1 MVPASSEDRG
11 SKIGPYRVVTAHQ
24 ELTAEPTAYVLD
36 TNVVIDM
43 ERFFFGHPSMRLA
56 PGEPSQA
63 RREDL
68 HRLLA
73 EFAVRLHGSSVD
85 LRYGFAVCEVGV
97 KRDGSVNLS
106 AYRPAFHAARTMV
119 EWTESQIDRAF
130 SNRHAPLSRDRTYL
144 ASRPHPPVPHTA
156 VMGLIG
162 PSYGALLKAS
172 DLSKPGSRRDIQPAR
187 RRIEEFLDWM
197 MDTLGVCL
205 PYETRVA
212 VAMMAGTPE
221 AERRARKL
229 LKFSGSGDPDEMAD
243 NAWNAAWDLW
253 FLRESEGHTFGMLR
267 PHHDG
272 AGEVTALVT
281 RNYDP
286 LWLREAGSIRATIDD
301 GTQLHVLTEVQF
313 DVRGGA
319 IGEEIGELL
328 DDKLGRARSAARML
342 RDPDEVSRVAL
353 EVVSDLERQIGVTV
367 LTGSRD

>member
-1 MVPASSEDRG
+1 MVPASRENHEST
-11 SKIGPYRVVTAHQ
+11 IGPYRVVTAHQ
-24 ELTAEPTAYVLD
+24 ELAAAPTAYVLD

-43 ERFFFGHPSMRLA
+43 ERFFFGHASMRLA
-56 PGEPSQA
+56 PGEPSHA

-68 HRLLA
+68 RRLLA
-73 EFAVRLHGSSVD
+73 EFAVRLHGGSVG
-85 LRYGFAVCEVGV
+85 LRYGLAVCEAGV
-97 KRDGSVNLS
+97 KRDGSFNLS
-106 AYRPAFHAARTMV
+106 GYRTTFYAARTMV

-130 SNRHAPLSRDRTYL
+130 SNRHAPVSRDRTYL
-144 ASRPHPPVPHTA
+144 ASRPRPPMPHTA
-156 VMGLIG
+156 VMELIG
-162 PSYGALLKAS
+162 PSYGALLKIS
-172 DLSKPGSRRDIQPAR
+172 DLSKRRDNRPAT

-221 AERRARKL
+221 AKGKAQKL
-229 LKFSGSGDPDEMAD
+229 LKFSGSGDPDKMAD

-267 PHHDG
+267 AQHEG
-272 AGEVTALVT
+272 ASEVTALIT

-301 GTQLHVLTEVQF
+301 GEQLHVLTEVRF
-313 DVRGGA
+313 DIRVGA
-319 IGEEIGELL
+319 IGEKICELL
-328 DDKLGRARSAARML
+328 DDRLGRARSAVRMM

-367 LTGSRD
+367 LTGSRV